1 MTISKEISLLHSD
14 IQSIQA
20 RCYVHLVPPSFWRHI
35 LVNFEILQRG
45 PNNVVV
51 VVVVVVVVLHL
62 ISSVEKSILV
72 PFNGSNGKK

>member
-1 MTISKEISLLHSD
+1 MTISKEISLLHSG

-35 LVNFEILQRG
+35 LVNFEILPRG
-45 PNNVVV
+45 PNNVV

-62 ISSVEKSILV
+62 ISSVEKSVLV
-72 PFNGSNGKK
+72 PFNGSNGKR